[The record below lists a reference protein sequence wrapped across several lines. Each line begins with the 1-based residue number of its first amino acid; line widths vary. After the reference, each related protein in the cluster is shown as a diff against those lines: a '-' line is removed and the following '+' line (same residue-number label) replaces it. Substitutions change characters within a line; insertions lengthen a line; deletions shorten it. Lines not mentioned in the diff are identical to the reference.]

1 MVWRLGP
8 VSGNAAFAAKLGLR
22 TSLSLAFGIPFYL
35 AAIALS
41 GRARRQLFWHPL
53 GTWLDTRDGAQGD
66 VPVKP
71 SGFFGFWLEKAPS
84 LCKWV
89 SPGRLASH
97 AAWLIE
103 NGQAKK
109 AFKLAQAAGGPA
121 GFLLLLEQG
130 YGVEATLRSAMGEY
144 FSQNP
149 QNSMKALLL
158 FMEEDPYNEAR
169 MLRNP
174 DTMRRC
180 LEALEAAGLLEKEQ
194 FRSRAAAC
202 WKRMGARAGM
212 AEWGRA
218 KLTVRELNSPYGR
231 PWLEDKAAGMATPEG
246 VWLDKLERAGYLPP
260 KDSWA
265 FEALAQNDLPLLFG
279 AALLGANLDAADPAS
294 GKCLAGMALD
304 RKLAVFSRALAYLGA
319 DFSGKAPKARLTY
332 AQKLEKLL
340 PPPEVLKNNPKLT
353 SNAERAALGSG
364 ICAAPQKQDGAEEDL
379 GLLAPEAGQRSRP
392 RL

>member
-1 MVWRLGP
+1 M
-8 VSGNAAFAAKLGLR
+8 SGNVAFAVKLGLR
-22 TSLSLAFGIPFYL
+22 ATFSLGLGIPFYL
-35 AAIALS
+35 LSIAFS
-41 GRARRQLFWHPL
+41 ARARRQLFWHPL
-53 GTWLDTRDGAQGD
+53 GTWLDSRDGAQGD

-71 SGFFGFWLEKAPS
+71 SGFFGVLMEKAPS

-103 NGQAKK
+103 NGQSAK

-121 GFLLLLEQG
+121 GFLVLLDQG
-130 YGVEATLRSAMGEY
+130 YGVGASLRSAMGEY

-149 QNSMKALLL
+149 QRSMKALLG

-169 MLRNP
+169 MLLRDP

-180 LEALEAAGLLEKEQ
+180 LEALDKAGLLEKEQ
-194 FRSRAAAC
+194 FRSRALAC
-202 WKRMGARAGM
+202 WKNMGARAGM

-218 KLTVRELNSPYGR
+218 KLTVREMNSPYGR

-279 AALLGANLDAADPAS
+279 AALLGANLDAVDPAS

-340 PPPEVLKNNPKLT
+340 PPAEILKNNPKLT
-353 SNAERAALGSG
+353 SNAERAALCSG
-364 ICAAPQKQDGAEEDL
+364 ICAPAPPEQGADGEGL
-379 GLLAPEAGQRSRP
+379 GLLPAPAKERAKP